1 MVEPITRMIYLQDE
15 INNETLSD
23 VVSSILLF
31 NKMDAEE
38 TKVNKHYVRQ
48 PIHLYI
54 NTFGGSV
61 CDMWSLI
68 SVMDASKTPIYT
80 YCTGYA
86 MSAGFMIFIAGHRRF
101 IGNHAQLMYHQLS
114 SGVIGT
120 AQEIA
125 ECFEATEKEYE
136 KMEAYV
142 LSHTKISREKLRK
155 IKERKQDWYIDPKEA
170 ISLGIAD
177 EVMKYV

>member
-23 VVSSILLF
+23 VISAILLF
-31 NKMDAEE
+31 NKADDMEKA
-38 TKVNKHYVRQ
+38 KLRN

-61 CDMWSLI
+61 ADMWSLI
-68 SVMDASKTPIYT
+68 SVIEVSKTPVYT

-86 MSAGFMIFIAGHRRF
+86 MSAGFMIFIAGHKRF
-101 IGNHAQLMYHQLS
+101 IGTHAQLMYHQLS

-125 ECFEATEKEYE
+125 ECFEATEQEYI
-136 KMEAYV
+136 KIEAYV
-142 LSHTKISREKLRK
+142 LQHTKIPRKKLRDV
-155 IKERKQDWYIDPKEA
+155 KERKQDWYIDPKEA
-170 ISLGIAD
+170 IALGIAD
-177 EVMKYV
+177 EVMKRV